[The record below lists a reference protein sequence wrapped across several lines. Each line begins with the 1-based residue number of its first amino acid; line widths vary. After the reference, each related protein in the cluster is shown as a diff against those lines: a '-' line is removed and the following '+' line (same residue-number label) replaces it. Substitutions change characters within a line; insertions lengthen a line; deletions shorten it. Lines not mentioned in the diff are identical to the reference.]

1 MRDNSGRMIC
11 RPRCRREP
19 ARQRHE
25 SGEYVLMRAHGQR
38 KCAGIGAPSNKELVE
53 SKIPAEGRRADGREG
68 TGTGE
73 LLTDGVDTC
82 RTHTDGRAARDDLHA
97 TTRNKSWGPPS
108 RLELDG
114 HAKNPVHRGSY
125 GRTGRVVA
133 IGVAC
138 VRGRARLAK
147 GVQGKGGAHL
157 LVDDA
162 DQVLDA
168 VSFQGVS

>member
-1 MRDNSGRMIC
+1 MCDDK
-11 RPRCRREP
+11 EHT
-19 ARQRHE
+19 QR
-25 SGEYVLMRAHGQR
+25 L
-38 KCAGIGAPSNKELVE
+38 APD
-53 SKIPAEGRRADGREG
+53 AERS
-68 TGTGE
+68 T
-73 LLTDGVDTC
+73 DTC

-147 GVQGKGGAHL
+147 GVQAKGGAYL
-157 LVDDA
+157 PVEDA
-162 DQVLDA
+162 DQVLYA